1 MKISA
6 SEAAQRF
13 AGLEQRLREVVRAAE
28 TRSLRSARYE
38 LEQASRGTLSPS
50 DLRRLDHPYARRHSK
65 DRSFGGS
72 ALRDPAILNQRTGRL
87 ARSWRL
93 VAVKTTKQGTRGS
106 VINRAPSAKWI
117 KSGGSGA
124 SKMVTRPIIERV
136 RRRIRRERKSR
147 LRSAMRL
154 VLKEF

>member
-50 DLRRLDHPYARRHSK
+50 DLRRLDHPYARRHATA
-65 DRSFGGS
+65 R
-72 ALRDPAILNQRTGRL
+72 RDPAILNQRTGRL

-147 LRSAMRL
+147 LRSAIRS